1 MKRGLARGRDMG
13 AEDIL
18 SCMRFAALA
27 LFLLA
32 GASFGAAPKRLSLEL
47 ANADVH
53 SVLRLFAEVGRFNL
67 VTSETV
73 SGKVTLTL
81 RNVPWDEAMKVV
93 LAAKGLGFERT
104 DNIVRVAPL
113 AELQAEAEAR
123 VRLKE
128 ARLVSAPLTTTLI
141 PINYARAS
149 ELVEQVKATLS
160 PRGTV
165 TVDTRTN
172 TLIVRDV
179 E

>member
-1 MKRGLARGRDMG
+1 MG

-18 SCMRFAALA
+18 TGVRLAALT
-27 LFLLA
+27 LVLLA
-32 GASFGAAPKRLSLEL
+32 GASFGAPPKRLTLEL

-53 SVLRLFAEVGRFNL
+53 SVLRLFAEVGHFNL

-81 RNVPWDEAMKVV
+81 RNAPWDEAMKVV
-93 LAAKGLGFERT
+93 LAARGLGFERT

-113 AELQAEAEAR
+113 AELQAEADAR

-128 ARLVSAPLTTTLI
+128 SRLATAPLKLTLI
-141 PINYARAS
+141 PVNYATAAD
-149 ELVEQVKATLS
+149 LVQQVKATLS